1 MSGSKN
7 NIYRLALIMLM
18 LTVVICCSGNGGQ
31 SGGSGLLEVNE
42 ALVSSEVA
50 GRVVKLLFDEGS
62 PVESGDT
69 LLMVDDSR
77 LKLELASATAGR
89 KVVHSRLETTR
100 LQLEQ
105 AQETERFLATERHRI
120 DELLKTGTATQ
131 RQFDEIFHKQQ
142 QASIATRQAA
152 ANITSIESELDKINA
167 DIARI
172 DRAIKDCYPTSPLA
186 GTVTEKYIDLGEL
199 LSPGKAIAQISRL
212 DTLWVKVYLP
222 SGQFADVKI
231 GDAASV
237 STEAGGN
244 EYAGKVVWTSEEA
257 EFTPK
262 NVQTEKS
269 RANLVYAVKVVVE
282 NTDGSLKIGMPV
294 YVTLK

>member
-1 MSGSKN
+1 MFGDKKTLGG
-7 NIYRLALIMLM
+7 LALTLPLLM
-18 LTVVICCSGNGGQ
+18 IIAACTGNGNQ
-31 SGGSGLLEVNE
+31 AGGSGLLEANE

-50 GRVVKLLFDEGS
+50 GRAQTLFFDEGS
-62 PVESGDT
+62 RVKTNDT
-69 LLMVDDSR
+69 LLVVDDSR
-77 LKLELASATAGR
+77 LKLELASARAGR
-89 KVVHSRLETTR
+89 KVVQSRLATTQ

-105 AQETERFLATERHRI
+105 ARETERFLATERFRVE
-120 DELLKTGTATQ
+120 ELLKTGTATQ
-131 RQFDEIFHKQQ
+131 KQFDEIDHRQR

-152 ANITSIESELDKINA
+152 AGIQSIESELVKIDA

-172 DRAIKDCYPTSPLA
+172 ERAVKDCYPTAPLA

-199 LSPGKAIAQISRL
+199 LSPGKAIAKISRL

-222 SGQFADVKI
+222 SGEFANVKI
-231 GDAASV
+231 GDQATL
-237 STEAGGN
+237 STEAGGM
-244 EYAGKVVWTSEEA
+244 EYEGTVVWTSDQA

-269 RANLVYAVKVVVE
+269 RANLVYAVKVVVA
-282 NTDGSLKIGMPV
+282 NSDGSLKIGMPV